1 MWRATNESH
10 ACRQIGPESGED
22 PVVEITLARA
32 VHVVAVIIWIGG
44 VSFATTSVLPLTRLR
59 TRPMHERL
67 ALFEVIE
74 GRFVWQARI
83 TTLLVAASGFYM
95 IHELGLWDRF
105 RHAEYWWMHA
115 MVLVWALFTLLLFV
129 VEPVLIH
136 HVVQTRVRAGDES
149 VFTLLLVIHIV
160 LLTLSLITAF
170 AAVAG
175 SHGVNLGF

>member
-1 MWRATNESH
+1 M
-10 ACRQIGPESGED
+10 
-22 PVVEITLARA
+22 VEITLARA
-32 VHVVAVIIWIGG
+32 IHVLAVIIWIGG

-59 TRPMHERL
+59 TRPLQERL
-67 ALFEVIE
+67 ALFEAIE

-83 TTLLVAASGFYM
+83 STLLVAASGFYM
-95 IHELGLWDRF
+95 IHELGLWERF

-129 VEPVLIH
+129 IEPLLIH
-136 HVVQTRVRAGDES
+136 RVLHARVRAGDGS
-149 VFTLLLVIHIV
+149 VFIHLLVAHIA